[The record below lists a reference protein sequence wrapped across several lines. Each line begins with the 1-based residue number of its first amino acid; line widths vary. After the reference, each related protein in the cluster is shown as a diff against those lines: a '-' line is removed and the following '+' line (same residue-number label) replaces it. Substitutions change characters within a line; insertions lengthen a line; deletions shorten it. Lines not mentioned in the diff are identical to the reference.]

1 MSADTRQP
9 SDKDPLRLWHRAF
22 GIALMDVFAE
32 APWAVELELEM
43 ALKSQLLDVAII
55 EAAGPGVPCQSEP
68 EWPALPE
75 LPDGLENLRAHNL
88 LTYKSHHEALT
99 AWVLDELIGHYV
111 NYRKQRLDRD
121 GKRHPLDAF
130 GLYAVATRYP
140 EQLTRA
146 QPLRA
151 TARDGVYDL
160 PWGGHQIRV
169 IVLNRIEQH
178 PRNAAWE
185 LFASE
190 QARMRQG
197 LAHYRARHPQPS
209 DSGHWELLEHLYR
222 LYRREAPD
230 MAYTLEQ
237 FLRETHEMVI
247 DEAIRSDPDAI
258 LKRFD
263 PEDRLKGLDPEER
276 LKGLDPATIEAWL
289 TKQKPNKQ
297 RS

>member
-1 MSADTRQP
+1 
-9 SDKDPLRLWHRAF
+9 RAF

-32 APWAVELELEM
+32 TPWAVELELEM

-55 EAAGPGVPCQSEP
+55 EAAAPGEARQPPPGQP
-68 EWPALPE
+68 EQAV

-99 AWVLDELIGHYV
+99 AWVLDELTGHYV
-111 NYRKQRLDRD
+111 NYRKQRLAGD

-130 GLYAVATRYP
+130 GLYAVTTRYP
-140 EQLTRA
+140 EALTRA
-146 QPLRA
+146 HPLHV
-151 TARDGVYDL
+151 TAWDGVYEL
-160 PWGGHQIRV
+160 PWGGHQVRV

-197 LAHYRARHPQPS
+197 LEHYRTHHPHPS
-209 DSGHWELLEHLYR
+209 DSGHWELLEQLYR

-237 FLRETHEMVI
+237 FIRETHEMVI
-247 DEAIRSDPDAI
+247 DEAIRSDPQAI
-258 LKRFD
+258 LQR
-263 PEDRLKGLDPEER
+263 LDPEER
-276 LKGLDPATIEAWL
+276 LKGLDPEARLKGLDPEAILKRFDPEERLKGLDPAIIEAWL
-289 TKQKPNKQ
+289 AKQKPK
-297 RS
+297 S